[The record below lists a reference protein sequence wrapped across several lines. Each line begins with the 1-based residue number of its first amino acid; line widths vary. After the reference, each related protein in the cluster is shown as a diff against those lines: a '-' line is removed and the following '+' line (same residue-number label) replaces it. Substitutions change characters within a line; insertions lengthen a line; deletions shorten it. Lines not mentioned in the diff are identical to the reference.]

1 MEGLLR
7 EALRE
12 TAPDF
17 RGITVLIRGYCAK
30 PKGEEC
36 PTKLCLN
43 CIFFTP
49 EEIKVEREKVAGSTK

>member
-1 MEGLLR
+1 LLR

-17 RGITVLIRGYCAK
+17 RGITVTIRGYCAK

-36 PTKLCLN
+36 PAKLCLN
-43 CIFFTP
+43 CPFLAV
-49 EEIKVEREKVAGSTK
+49 EEIRVEREK